1 MLKEFKSFVEKH
13 NLIEKDDRVLL
24 AISGGVDSMVLAKLL
39 LRLQDYKTT
48 RPQVDS
54 VAELVEAPKTK
65 KQQTAFS
72 VQRSAFKISLSL
84 IVTSICV
91 AMTLIAMSNS

>member
-39 LRLQDYKTT
+39 LI
-48 RPQVDS
+48 S
-54 VAELVEAPKTK
+54 
-65 KQQTAFS
+65 QQTTDNGQLSGFK
-72 VQRSAFKISLSL
+72 VQSPKSKVRYLSL

-91 AMTLIAMSNS
+91 VMTLIAMSNS